1 LGDVSSD
8 FDWAT
13 EELYEQNKLPL
24 AIGDGQTKIT
34 GKPTL
39 AKIGSTLHSDTS
51 AMRRRLQPAGAPR
64 RRAGRPCYR
73 VTVANGANSVDDLGV
88 FFSSSG
94 LPIKHVANR
103 RRSSSAPL
111 GKGTGSNHKH
121 HRLPLTIF
129 VQQCSLVDAVS
140 EPHAANR

>member
-1 LGDVSSD
+1 LGHK
-8 FDWAT
+8 
-13 EELYEQNKLPL
+13 ELYERNKLPA

-34 GKPTL
+34 RKPTL
-39 AKIGSTLHSDTS
+39 AQIGSILYSDTS
-51 AMRRRLQPAGAPR
+51 ATRRRSQPASAPR
-64 RRAGRPCYR
+64 RRAGLQSCYQ